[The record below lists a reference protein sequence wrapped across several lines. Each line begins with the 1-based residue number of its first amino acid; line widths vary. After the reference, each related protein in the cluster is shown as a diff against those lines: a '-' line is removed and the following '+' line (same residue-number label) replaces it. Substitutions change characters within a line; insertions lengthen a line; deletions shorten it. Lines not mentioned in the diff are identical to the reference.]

1 MIRLNLLPF
10 RAARKKEN
18 IRKQISVFA
27 LSILLLF
34 VILIF
39 TLICLNMRQS
49 ALETDKAAKKKELAG
64 YAETNKRIAAIK
76 KKIAGINKKLNAIK
90 TIEKNRQ
97 GPVRLLDEIARAVPK
112 NKLWLRSLSQKK
124 GAVTLEG
131 TASDHDVVALYMKN
145 LEKMKSITSVDLK
158 STTLKHL
165 QKQKVNV
172 CDFALNLKTVSR
184 EKKPTPSKKKFSKR
198 KK

>member
-1 MIRLNLLPF
+1 
-10 RAARKKEN
+10 
-18 IRKQISVFA
+18 
-27 LSILLLF
+27 
-34 VILIF
+34 
-39 TLICLNMRQS
+39 MRQS
-49 ALETDKAAKKKELAG
+49 ALETEKAANKKELAG
-64 YAETNKRIAAIK
+64 YAETNKKIAAIK

-97 GPVRLLDEIARAVPK
+97 GPVRLLDEIAKAVPK

-131 TASDHDVVALYMKN
+131 AASDYDVVALYMKN
-145 LEKMKSITSVDLK
+145 LEKMKSIASVDLK

-172 CDFALNLKTVSR
+172 FDFVLNLKTTSQ
-184 EKKPTPSKKKFSKR
+184 EKKPTPSKKRSSKR